1 MSNDINWYHEINL
14 GDFITPGA
22 NRLLQNSLDTLFIP
36 SDLSNNSVLDIGCWD
51 GYYSFECEKRNASR
65 VVAVDKYIWEKESNF
80 WSKDKGF
87 DFAHKHLNSKVE
99 KVISNIEDL
108 DPNQIGKFDYV
119 LLLCLVCLAKNPIQY
134 IEIAKSL
141 SKKFVII
148 ESHIDMLDVDFP
160 AARYYAGKN
169 SGSEVNDY
177 WGMNPLAIVG
187 IMEDLGFKD
196 IEYKIIGD
204 GNRAVFKGEV

>member
-1 MSNDINWYHEINL
+1 
-14 GDFITPGA
+14 
-22 NRLLQNSLDTLFIP
+22 
-36 SDLSNNSVLDIGCWD
+36 
-51 GYYSFECEKRNASR
+51 
-65 VVAVDKYIWEKESNF
+65 
-80 WSKDKGF
+80 
-87 DFAHKHLNSKVE
+87 
-99 KVISNIEDL
+99 VISNIEDL
-108 DPNQIGKFDYV
+108 DSNQIGKFDYV

-160 AARYYAGKN
+160 AARYYVGKN